1 MTEKGDFMRK
11 RDLLKIPFIAILLT
25 FVLCAGVSSLMRVHG
40 RSYADDVDVDAPI
53 FIDDNDIPL

>member
-1 MTEKGDFMRK
+1 MRK

-25 FVLCAGVSSLMRVHG
+25 FVLCAGVSFFMRVHG

>member
-1 MTEKGDFMRK
+1 MRK

-40 RSYADDVDVDAPI
+40 RSYADDVNVDAPI

>member
-1 MTEKGDFMRK
+1 MRK

-25 FVLCAGVSSLMRVHG
+25 FVLCAGVSSLMRVHD